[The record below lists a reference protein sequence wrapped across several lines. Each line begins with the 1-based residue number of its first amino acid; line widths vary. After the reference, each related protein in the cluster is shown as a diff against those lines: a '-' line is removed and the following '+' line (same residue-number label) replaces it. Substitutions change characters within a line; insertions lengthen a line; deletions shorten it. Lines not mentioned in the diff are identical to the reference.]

1 MHGAYAAVVPPLR
14 LSPAAQR
21 CRDAGLVL
29 LRQFA
34 GILLI
39 IIINVMQRD
48 LSGAGN
54 NSISSSPATGR
65 QKPCDH
71 DVG

>member
-1 MHGAYAAVVPPLR
+1 MHGANAAVVPPLR
-14 LSPAAQR
+14 LELSPAAQR

-34 GILLI
+34 GILI
-39 IIINVMQRD
+39 IIIVTQRD

-54 NSISSSPATGR
+54 NSISSSPATER
-65 QKPCDH
+65 QKPCDR